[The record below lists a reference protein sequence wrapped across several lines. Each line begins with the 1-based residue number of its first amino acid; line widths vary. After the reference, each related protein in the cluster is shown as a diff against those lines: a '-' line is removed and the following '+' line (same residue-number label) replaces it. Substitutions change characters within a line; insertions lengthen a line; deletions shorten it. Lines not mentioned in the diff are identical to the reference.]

1 MAISLYKINMDNV
14 NFIME
19 NYPEETDLINAID
32 FFTKAAQ
39 QNDYD
44 IEEFNKAFE
53 TMEKTLDS
61 KEFKDLAEQIQND
74 PECNKTEAFN
84 RAQVLGTTALVD
96 SRVALL
102 EFIKENQYS
111 QDPDEITRMINQE
124 YQNHTQVQS
133 RLAQE
138 KTSME
143 MAADYIKQALHETV
157 QKIAD
162 SINHAR
168 QTVEQTTKNAVD
180 AIKQGGKDMTVAAKQ
195 MCLNTVKNVA
205 KAAGDLEH
213 KMNSGIKQATVIA
226 KNVTKE
232 VGDAVKE
239 APTNAQKARLHL
251 LNGMDKCVIA
261 AQTYVKDENTK
272 TYYAGKRFTE
282 SVVGIANTV
291 TKFSESI
298 RQGMHHASEAFNE
311 KIINH
316 RYRTDE
322 SNWRFYDSI
331 LDKMK
336 GGMTLDNA
344 KLETIAEFEQEK
356 DSALSELHKAEN
368 EPGPS
373 KLAKAIS
380 GHLQDRMVEFYD
392 KHVAP
397 YGIDARA
404 AENDIKNR
412 EANIDARNEVIED
425 IEQGK

>member
-1 MAISLYKINMDNV
+1 MAIDLYKVNTDNI

-74 PECNKTEAFN
+74 PECNKTEAFK
-84 RAQVLGTTALVD
+84 RAKVLSTTALVD
-96 SRVALL
+96 RRAAN
-102 EFIKENQYS
+102 EYS
-111 QDPDEITRMINQE
+111 QDPDKIIRMIND
-124 YQNHTQVQS
+124 NTPVQS
-133 RLAQE
+133 NLAQE

-143 MAADYIKQALHETV
+143 MAASYIKQALHETV

-168 QTVEQTTKNAVD
+168 QTVEQTAKNAVD

-232 VGDAVKE
+232 VGDVVKE
-239 APTNAQKARLHL
+239 APVNANKARLHL

-272 TYYAGKRFTE
+272 IYYAGKRFTE

-311 KIINH
+311 KVINH
-316 RYRTDE
+316 RYRTDA
-322 SNWRFYDSI
+322 SNWRFYDRI

-397 YGIDARA
+397 YGIAARA

-412 EANIDARNEVIED
+412 ESNIDARNEVIED

>member
-1 MAISLYKINMDNV
+1 MAIDLYKVNMDNIK
-14 NFIME
+14 FIME

-74 PECNKTEAFN
+74 PECNKTEAFK
-84 RAQVLGTTALVD
+84 RAKVLSTTALVD
-96 SRVALL
+96 RHLAN
-102 EFIKENQYS
+102 EYS
-111 QDPDEITRMINQE
+111 QDPDKVIGMINNE
-124 YQNHTQVQS
+124 RKHNTPVQS
-133 RLAQE
+133 NLAQE

-143 MAADYIKQALHETV
+143 MAASYIKQALHETV

-168 QTVEQTTKNAVD
+168 QTVEQTAKNAVD

-239 APTNAQKARLHL
+239 APVNANKARLHL

-272 TYYAGKRFTE
+272 IYYAEIGR
-282 SVVGIANTV
+282 
-291 TKFSESI
+291 
-298 RQGMHHASEAFNE
+298 ASC
-311 KIINH
+311 
-316 RYRTDE
+316 
-322 SNWRFYDSI
+322 
-331 LDKMK
+331 
-336 GGMTLDNA
+336 
-344 KLETIAEFEQEK
+344 
-356 DSALSELHKAEN
+356 
-368 EPGPS
+368 
-373 KLAKAIS
+373 
-380 GHLQDRMVEFYD
+380 
-392 KHVAP
+392 
-397 YGIDARA
+397 
-404 AENDIKNR
+404 R
-412 EANIDARNEVIED
+412 ERV
-425 IEQGK
+425 

>member
-84 RAQVLGTTALVD
+84 RCREIGLNDLHDARIAYTNSQDKVKEELKGN
-96 SRVALL
+96 SRV
-102 EFIKENQYS
+102 F
-111 QDPDEITRMINQE
+111 
-124 YQNHTQVQS
+124 TQ
-133 RLAQE
+133 

-168 QTVEQTTKNAVD
+168 QTVEQTAKNAVD

-272 TYYAGKRFTE
+272 IYYAGKRFTE

>member
-1 MAISLYKINMDNV
+1 MAIDLYKVNMDNL

-74 PECNKTEAFN
+74 SECNKTEAFK
-84 RAQVLGTTALVD
+84 RAKVLGITALHD
-96 SRVALL
+96 RHAAN
-102 EFIKENQYS
+102 EYF
-111 QDPDEITRMINQE
+111 QDPDKIIRMINNE
-124 YQNHTQVQS
+124 RKDNTPVQS
-133 RLAQE
+133 NLAQE

-143 MAADYIKQALHETV
+143 MAASYIKQALHETV

-168 QTVEQTTKNAVD
+168 QTVEQTAKNAVD

-213 KMNSGIKQATVIA
+213 KMNLGIKQATVIA

-239 APTNAQKARLHL
+239 APVNANKARLHL

-272 TYYAGKRFTE
+272 IYYAGKRFTE

-412 EANIDARNEVIED
+412 ESNIDARNEVIED